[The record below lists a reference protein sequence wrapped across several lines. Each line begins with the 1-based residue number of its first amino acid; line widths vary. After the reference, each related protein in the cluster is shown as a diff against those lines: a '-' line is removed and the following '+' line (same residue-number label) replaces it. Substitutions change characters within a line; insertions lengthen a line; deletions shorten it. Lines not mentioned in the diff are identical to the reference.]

1 MLLNKWEKL
10 LSKIKE
16 NIQHSEVYESLKTD
30 VMSLRRDLVLVLEER
45 EKDENIEDDAELEQK
60 LHTFRVSKTIGE
72 GREDVFTRLSLLQQA
87 MSQLC
92 DFKSQLFNLNLSV
105 HNFLASLHASTG
117 AGQRFSTATHLKEE
131 VVELYQLWDR
141 AHHTTVGNITRTED
155 LLAKLRLFETEV
167 VQLRSLLSQDKR
179 GRVGRE
185 GKSWSGDSGISDD
198 SGGDGWLTDT
208 DERLAKLRLIAD
220 SLRRNLPPDS
230 PSISIIERSLQSTS
244 AQLQDLHHL
253 QRSQQRPAGRTCPG
267 LKQRAKLR
275 PSERPSSV
283 VRPLTT
289 PATRR
294 RRKVVKVALVI
305 NLLLFLLAFLCWLAQ
320 PACCE
325 NYTSLYLL
333 PKLTYVNGPPPI

>member
-1 MLLNKWEKL
+1 MFLP
-10 LSKIKE
+10 LSP
-16 NIQHSEVYESLKTD
+16 
-30 VMSLRRDLVLVLEER
+30 
-45 EKDENIEDDAELEQK
+45 
-60 LHTFRVSKTIGE
+60 
-72 GREDVFTRLSLLQQA
+72 LQQA

-117 AGQRFSTATHLKEE
+117 PDQRFTTATHLKEE

-179 GRVGRE
+179 RRTGGRDG
-185 GKSWSGDSGISDD
+185 GSWSGDSGISDD
-198 SGGDGWLTDT
+198 SGGDGWLTDS
-208 DERLAKLRLIAD
+208 DERLSQLRAIAD

-230 PSISIIERSLQSTS
+230 PSINIIERTLQSTQ
-244 AQLQDLHHL
+244 AQLQDLQDL
-253 QRSQQRPAGRTCPG
+253 QRRQARPAGRTCPA
-267 LKQRAKLR
+267 LKHRLKARPGERA
-275 PSERPSSV
+275 SELAS
-283 VRPLTT
+283 PLTT
-289 PATRR
+289 ASTRR
-294 RRKVVKVALVI
+294 RRKVVKVAIVI

-325 NYTSLYLL
+325 NYNSLYLL